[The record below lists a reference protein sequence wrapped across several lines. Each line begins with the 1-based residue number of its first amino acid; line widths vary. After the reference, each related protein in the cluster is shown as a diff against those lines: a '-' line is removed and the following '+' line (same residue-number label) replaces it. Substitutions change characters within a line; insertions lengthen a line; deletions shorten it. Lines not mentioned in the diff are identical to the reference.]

1 MELPNRVR
9 AAFADSSKL
18 KTEYGQADLENW
30 GIKNVQLRS
39 YQLDGFR
46 WLIER
51 QKMGHGC
58 ILGDEMGLGKTL
70 QVPSTVGDCFI
81 QPGPTS

>member
-1 MELPNRVR
+1 MEFLQRVR

-18 KTEYGQADLENW
+18 KVEFGQADLEKW

-46 WLIER
+46 WLTER

-70 QVPSTVGDCFI
+70 QVK
-81 QPGPTS
+81 

>member
-1 MELPNRVR
+1 MEFLGPVQ

-18 KTEYGQADLENW
+18 KIEYGQSDLDSW

-46 WLIER
+46 WLLER
-51 QKMGHGC
+51 HKMGHGC

-70 QVPSTVGDCFI
+70 QVTL
-81 QPGPTS
+81 